1 MKVEL
6 SHRNLIPSHYYEQVF
21 LLLGLSLSNSTNA
34 AIRNHVV
41 KNFLITVRL
50 YLSPVKLAKD
60 TQVLQGKP
68 YSADERFV

>member
-6 SHRNLIPSHYYEQVF
+6 SHRNLIRSHYYEQVF
-21 LLLGLSLSNSTNA
+21 LLGLSLTTNA
-34 AIRNHVV
+34 ALRNQVV
-41 KNFLITVRL
+41 KNFLIAVRL

-60 TQVLQGKP
+60 IQVLQGKP